1 MEEIMRVL
9 RAMQEDITTQKKD
22 MKEMEE
28 NIKISINN
36 NIDDKFSRIEQ
47 RTDQL
52 EKKIEQQQ
60 KTIDFL
66 DRKLRKKNLLFFGV
80 GETEKNYEQLLSMV
94 LTIMSTQMEVVC
106 LRWEIENV
114 ARVGKKNE
122 KTRPIVVTLTTTS
135 RKIELLKK
143 KKSLENSGIYIK
155 EDYPPAV
162 LAKRRELQ
170 EELKRERESGKNVA
184 LRYDKII
191 TLNTH
196 KSPSKRYTE
205 KQSNKRGLSVARNNY
220 GKIRLP
226 GTGRKTNTK
235 EK

>member
-9 RAMQEDITTQKKD
+9 RAMQEDITTQRKD

-80 GETEKNYEQLLSMV
+80 GETEKKLRTVTEHGIDHNEYTDGSSMP
-94 LTIMSTQMEVVC
+94 Q
-106 LRWEIENV
+106 
-114 ARVGKKNE
+114 VGN
-122 KTRPIVVTLTTTS
+122 
-135 RKIELLKK
+135 
-143 KKSLENSGIYIK
+143 
-155 EDYPPAV
+155 
-162 LAKRRELQ
+162 
-170 EELKRERESGKNVA
+170 
-184 LRYDKII
+184 
-191 TLNTH
+191 
-196 KSPSKRYTE
+196 
-205 KQSNKRGLSVARNNY
+205 
-220 GKIRLP
+220 
-226 GTGRKTNTK
+226 
-235 EK
+235 